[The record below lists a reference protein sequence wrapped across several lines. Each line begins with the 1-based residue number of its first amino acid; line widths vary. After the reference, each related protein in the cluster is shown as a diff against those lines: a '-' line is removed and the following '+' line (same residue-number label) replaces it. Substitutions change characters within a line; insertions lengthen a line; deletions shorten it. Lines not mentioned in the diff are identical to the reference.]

1 MQKNIMRSFLQKEP
15 EIFLKKI
22 WCKYH
27 LLAAYELE
35 QNEDKIKECL
45 VYLDQHGNNTYMAKI
60 AREKRKSMDI

>member
-1 MQKNIMRSFLQKEP
+1 M
-15 EIFLKKI
+15 
-22 WCKYH
+22 
-27 LLAAYELE
+27 LAAYELE